1 MDSGVF
7 TSIDIGSPASRHN
20 RGVMLN
26 RLRQAFNAGVKN
38 SPNAKIRR
46 AVDENTLSIDTSTG
60 ATTDRINLALFSSG
74 TDQGF
79 KRALYD
85 AMVAGGDSGR
95 LVGTDRKYAAAE
107 YAQRRLAQYETEAY
121 DAKIKK
127 SQNDDSLSGL
137 KTKSSLS
144 AKGPS
149 DTAKT
154 TDDKKEG
161 ATSPDADPTSDTS
174 PKTPPTETPTVTQP
188 TVTPPTEMPPVTP
201 PTETPVIEDVV
212 ERFRNVAT
220 HGKGQRGNDK
230 QKAPIIEQLRE
241 RLLNR
246 NYLGLSNDDTL
257 TDTASTQIT
266 STHPRGTVDSALVSV
281 PLIYFGG
288 DSTGSDGDTIA
299 AEDVIYAI
307 DVPQWLA
314 DDEGFKK
321 IIRDARKDLKRLPYG
336 SPKDGRQKI
345 ASDRLSAAEEAG
357 KPHVNPPLFNT
368 YYDPSKYEVMPYNRL
383 NFGRTVIRHREFPY
397 TMHAVDTVVS
407 GYKDPGPSDLIRYWL
422 SKINGYKID
431 QDYKDGVMNELSD
444 DDFLFGLPAKEVLP
458 HVNDRKARRALIE
471 EPARKRRAEAW
482 AAEQK
487 AWEAEDA
494 KASSN
499 NSPTTK

>member
-1 MDSGVF
+1 MEGSSIF
-7 TSIDIGSPASRHN
+7 TSAQDGTPAGRLN
-20 RGVMLN
+20 RGAMLN

-46 AVDENTLSIDTSTG
+46 AVDENTLSIDTSSG
-60 ATTDRINLALFSSG
+60 AATDRINLALFSSG

-144 AKGPS
+144 VKGPS

-154 TDDKKEG
+154 TADKKEG
-161 ATSPDADPTSDTS
+161 ATSPGADPTSDTS
-174 PKTPPTETPTVTQP
+174 PKTPPTETPTVT
-188 TVTPPTEMPPVTP
+188 PPTETSTVTP
-201 PTETPVIEDVV
+201 PTETPVIEDVA

-230 QKAPIIEQLRE
+230 QKTPIIEQLRE

-257 TDTASTQIT
+257 TDTASIQAT

-288 DSTGSDGDTIA
+288 DSTGADGDTIA

-321 IIRDARKDLKRLPYG
+321 IIQDARKDLKRLPYG
-336 SPKDGRQKI
+336 SPNDGRQKI
-345 ASDRLSAAEEAG
+345 ASDRLSAAEEAR
-357 KPHVNPPLFNT
+357 KPHVNPPYKLDYFLRPT
-368 YYDPSKYEVMPYNRL
+368 
-383 NFGRTVIRHREFPY
+383 
-397 TMHAVDTVVS
+397 S

-431 QDYKDGVMNELSD
+431 QDYRDGVMNELSG

-494 KASSN
+494 KASSS
-499 NSPTTK
+499 NSTTTK